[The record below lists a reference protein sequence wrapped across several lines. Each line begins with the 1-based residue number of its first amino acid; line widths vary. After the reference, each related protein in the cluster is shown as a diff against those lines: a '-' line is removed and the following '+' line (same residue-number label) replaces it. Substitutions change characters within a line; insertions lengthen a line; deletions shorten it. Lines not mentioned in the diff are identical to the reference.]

1 MRVSAGDVVPVME
14 KSSKDGGSGKR
25 IGVGGGGGAAR
36 GGICNEEIGMALLL
50 MVEGQQG
57 CKNE

>member
-1 MRVSAGDVVPVME
+1 ME
-14 KSSKDGGSGKR
+14 EVERGSVWGE
-25 IGVGGGGGAAR
+25 GEGLPR